1 MLRCRGITVRFGGL
15 VALEDLD
22 FEMPDRGVS
31 MLVGPNGAGK
41 TTFIN
46 VLTRIY
52 TPERGTME
60 LDGVDLLR
68 LSADK
73 IIRAGIA
80 RSFQKAE
87 LFGGMTARENVLV
100 GLQDRISLFPSPR
113 RAELAAR
120 EKAHAILREIG
131 LAHVADV
138 TASSLSYG
146 YQKMLDVARALASE
160 PRLLLLDEPF
170 AGVTHAE
177 IPTLI
182 ACIAQVAKERAVLM
196 VEHHLELVMDLAERV
211 TVLDFGRKIAEG
223 TPAEIRRDPAV
234 IRSYL
239 GTRGHAC

>member
-15 VALEDLD
+15 VALDELD
-22 FEMPDRGVS
+22 FDLPDSGVS

-60 LDGVDLLR
+60 LDGVDLLQV
-68 LSADK
+68 SADK
-73 IIRAGIA
+73 VIGAGIA

-100 GLQDRISLFPSPR
+100 GLQNRISLFPSPR
-113 RAELAAR
+113 RAERAAR
-120 EKAHAILREIG
+120 ERADAILSDMG
-131 LAHVADV
+131 LAHVANV
-138 TASSLSYG
+138 RASSLSYG
-146 YQKMLDVARALASE
+146 YQKMLDVGRALASE

-182 ACIAQVAKERAVLM
+182 GCITQIARERAVLM

-223 TPAEIRRDPAV
+223 APQAIRRDPAV

-239 GTRGHAC
+239 GTKGTAC